1 MKNKRIFIKIVI
13 LILISFSLFNN
24 LYVFAEDN
32 TDENLE
38 EKFKLL
44 EEAQKEYEQELIKD
58 SGTWRGKKYTYA
70 FGYLSGSVD
79 ENGKICYSGFSGNSG
94 VDYNNYAKMQAYV
107 QKYIGEYFE
116 EYKKSNNE
124 DKIKEYFLGNQAIYT
139 REYEYNEKDDI
150 EARINIFFVPESN
163 KSKWCKN
170 AQKAYTK
177 IYHKAKN
184 EFIEIEGYT
193 TAVYIRLVWENDK
206 YVVKFID
213 NKPEGYDEYVARM
226 KEHGIDVENIDYPS
240 LINAKVDIKEEI
252 QAAEKKEFNSKQ
264 TAISFMNKIIITVC
278 GVLIFLIIMINF
290 MINKKV
296 KKS

>member
-1 MKNKRIFIKIVI
+1 MLGIATVFNIPLALPLVITLVCYLIFKADV
-13 LILISFSLFNN
+13 S
-24 LYVFAEDN
+24 VF
-32 TDENLE
+32 
-38 EKFKLL
+38 
-44 EEAQKEYEQELIKD
+44 
-58 SGTWRGKKYTYA
+58 
-70 FGYLSGSVD
+70 V
-79 ENGKICYSGFSGNSG
+79 
-94 VDYNNYAKMQAYV
+94 NYGLAYV
-107 QKYIGEYFE
+107 
-116 EYKKSNNE
+116 
-124 DKIKEYFLGNQAIYT
+124 LYT
-139 REYEYNEKDDI
+139 
-150 EARINIFFVPESN
+150 IFTS
-163 KSKWCKN
+163 
-170 AQKAYTK
+170 
-177 IYHKAKN
+177 I
-184 EFIEIEGYT
+184 IEIEGYT